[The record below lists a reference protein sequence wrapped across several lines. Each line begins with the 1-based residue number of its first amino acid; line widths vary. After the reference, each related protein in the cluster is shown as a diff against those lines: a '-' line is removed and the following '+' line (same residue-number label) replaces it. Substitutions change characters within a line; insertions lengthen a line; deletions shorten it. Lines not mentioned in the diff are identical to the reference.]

1 MERRGG
7 QNIIVPVQM
16 IVWKIKIAV
25 SIIMLFVKV
34 NILNKFLQSLIYVP
48 IFVRKEQGHNI
59 TSKASSKMKEL
70 AFINK
75 NVLS

>member
-1 MERRGG
+1 MERRGD

-34 NILNKFLQSLIYVP
+34 NIFNKFLQSLIYVP
-48 IFVRKEQGHNI
+48 IYVQKKQGHSINL
-59 TSKASSKMKEL
+59 KASSKMKKL